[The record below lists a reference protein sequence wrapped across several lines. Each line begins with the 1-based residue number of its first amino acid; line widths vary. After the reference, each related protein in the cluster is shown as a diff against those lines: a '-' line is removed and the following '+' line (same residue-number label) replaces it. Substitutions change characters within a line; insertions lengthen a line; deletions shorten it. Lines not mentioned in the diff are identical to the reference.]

1 MNKLRWDLL
10 VLVGR
15 GIGIILTPFILV
27 YLFLKWLVMSS
38 DPYEGW
44 VTEHTIEYLEAYE
57 AIDEAKKRISEE
69 K

>member
-15 GIGIILTPFILV
+15 GIGLILIPFILV

-44 VTEHTIEYLEAYE
+44 VTEHTIEYLEAYDS
-57 AIDEAKKRISEE
+57 IDEAKPRISEE